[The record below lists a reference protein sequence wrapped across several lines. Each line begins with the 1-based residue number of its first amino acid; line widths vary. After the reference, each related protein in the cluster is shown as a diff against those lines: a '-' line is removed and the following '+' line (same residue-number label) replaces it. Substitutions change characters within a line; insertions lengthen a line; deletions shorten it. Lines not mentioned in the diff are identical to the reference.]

1 MKIGDE
7 VGKGMTIE
15 RVVIVETDDRVGREL
30 KESVGE
36 LSLAQ

>member
-1 MKIGDE
+1 MKIGDK

-15 RVVIVETDDRVGREL
+15 RVVIVETEDRVGREL
-30 KESVGE
+30 EESVGE